1 LLQITKRVDYALVAL
16 SHLALHP
23 GERQSARGLADAY
36 FLSQTLMANVLKQL
50 AKAELVSSSRGTKGG
65 YELSEDP
72 ERIPV
77 GRVVE
82 LLEGPLRLA
91 ECVHSEEEASE
102 GLECA
107 VSGICP
113 VKKNVFQLHLKIRDL
128 LYGESIADLVKTSRA
143 SALPLAAPKVS
154 SKKGDPA

>member
-1 LLQITKRVDYALVAL
+1 MLQITKRVDYALVAL

-23 GERQSARGLADAY
+23 GERYSARGLAGAY
-36 FLSQTLMANVLKQL
+36 FLSNTLMANVLKQL

-65 YELSEDP
+65 YELAEEPS
-72 ERIPV
+72 RVAV

-82 LLEGPLRLA
+82 LFEGPLRLT
-91 ECVHSEEEASE
+91 ECVHPDEETDGLQCAS
-102 GLECA
+102 
-107 VSGICP
+107 SGICP

-128 LYGESIADLVKTSRA
+128 LYGESIADLVSTSRP
-143 SALPLAAPKVS
+143 SALPLAAPHLL

>member
-1 LLQITKRVDYALVAL
+1 MAL

-23 GERQSARGLADAY
+23 NERYSARGLANAY
-36 FLSQTLMANVLKQL
+36 HLSNTLMANVLKQL
-50 AKAELVSSSRGTKGG
+50 AKAEIVTSARGTKGG
-65 YELSEDP
+65 YTLSESP
-72 ERIPV
+72 EQIAV

-91 ECVHSEEEASE
+91 ECVHPEEEAVDD
-102 GLECA
+102 LACA

-128 LYGESIADLVKTSRA
+128 LYGESIADLMNTSRP
-143 SALPLAAPKVS
+143 SALPLAAPHIAN
-154 SKKGDPA
+154 KKGDPA

>member
-1 LLQITKRVDYALVAL
+1 MLQITKRVDYALVAL

-23 GERQSARGLADAY
+23 GERYSARGVADAY
-36 FLSQTLMANVLKQL
+36 HLSNTLMANVLKRL
-50 AKAELVSSSRGTKGG
+50 AKAELVRSARGTKGG

-72 ERIPV
+72 KAIPV

-82 LLEGPLRLA
+82 LLEGPLKLA
-91 ECVHSEEEASE
+91 ECVHPEEDS

-128 LYGESIADLVKTSRA
+128 LYGQSIADLVGDPRA
-143 SALPLAAPKVS
+143 GALPMAAPQPHS
-154 SKKGDPA
+154 KGDPA